1 MAVLAIDFGGTSIK
15 FGVIDE
21 GGKIMAFSNLVASP
35 TDTIEKNL
43 ATINQLLSSLLSLN
57 NISREQISAI
67 GIAVPSIVGKNN
79 RVLSRYVKYTDA
91 SDFDFNSWAKKEWG
105 VPIIVENDARAA
117 LVGEWQYGAGKGY
130 SDIALLTLGTG
141 VGSAVISEGKLFKG
155 KHYLGGSLTGH
166 ISINIHGSECNCGF
180 FGCLE
185 TEASTWALPA
195 IASKHPLYKL
205 SSLSTIP
212 NLAFIHLFEA
222 AAKGDELANLLI
234 LQSLKAWGVCAVNIV
249 HAHDPEII
257 IISGGIMKKHEQI
270 LPFLQ
275 KMVDEYAWLP
285 PGTIIIKAA
294 QQIEYAG
301 LLGMEFLANSNIK

>member
-1 MAVLAIDFGGTSIK
+1 MAVFAIDFGGTSIK

-35 TDTIEKNL
+35 ADTIEKNL
-43 ATINQLLSSLLSLN
+43 TTINQLLSSLLLKN
-57 NISREQISAI
+57 NINRDQISAI

-91 SDFDFNSWAKKEWG
+91 SDFDFNTWANNEWG

-117 LVGEWQYGAGKGY
+117 LVGEWKYGAGKGY

-185 TEASTWALPA
+185 TEASTWALPG
-195 IASKHPLYKL
+195 IAAKHPLFKN
-205 SSLSTIP
+205 SSLSAVE
-212 NLAFIHLFEA
+212 NLAFLHLFEE

-234 LQSLKAWGVCAVNIV
+234 NHCLKAWGVCAVNIV

-257 IISGGIMKKHEQI
+257 IISGGVMKRQEQI

-275 KMVDEYAWLP
+275 KMVDDYAWLP

>member
-1 MAVLAIDFGGTSIK
+1 MSVLAIDFGGTSIK
-15 FGVIDE
+15 FGVIDV

-35 TDTIEKNL
+35 ADTIEKNL
-43 ATINQLLSSLLSLN
+43 ATINQLLSSLLSKN
-57 NISREQISAI
+57 NINREQISAI

-91 SDFDFNSWAKKEWG
+91 SDFDFNSWAKNEWG

-141 VGSAVISEGKLFKG
+141 VGSAVISEGKLVKG

-166 ISINIHGSECNCGF
+166 ISINIHGSDCNCGF

-185 TEASTWALPA
+185 TEASTWALPG
-195 IASKHPLYKL
+195 IASKHPLYKG
-205 SSLSTIP
+205 SSLSTVK
-212 NLAFIHLFEA
+212 NLAFIHLFEE

-234 LQSLKAWGVCAVNIV
+234 LQCLKAWGVCAVNIV

-275 KMVDEYAWLP
+275 KMVDDYAWLP

>member
-1 MAVLAIDFGGTSIK
+1 MAVFAIDFGGTSIK

-35 TDTIEKNL
+35 ADTIEKNL
-43 ATINQLLSSLLSLN
+43 TTINQLLSSLLLKN
-57 NISREQISAI
+57 NINRDQISAI

-91 SDFDFNSWAKKEWG
+91 SDFDFNTWANNEWG

-117 LVGEWQYGAGKGY
+117 LVGEWKYGAGKGY

-185 TEASTWALPA
+185 TEASTWALPG
-195 IASKHPLYKL
+195 IAAKHPLFKN
-205 SSLSTIP
+205 SSLSAVE
-212 NLAFIHLFEA
+212 NLAFLHLFEE

-234 LQSLKAWGVCAVNIV
+234 NHCLKAWGVCAVNIV

-257 IISGGIMKKHEQI
+257 IISGGVMKRQEQI

-275 KMVDEYAWLP
+275 KMVDDYAWLP

-294 QQIEYAG
+294 QQFEYAG